1 MRNILHQESIAMA
14 PTPAGCF
21 PHLSEGL
28 VGKGW
33 AALVERHLVWFVE
46 EPSVASKIS
55 YCKAWGVWAF
65 YCLEVVFQL
74 KQMMVPF
81 ERKTFCFMS
90 MTCKRPLFQNRIRL
104 LKHFMEHLWFSRGPA
119 LSSQAPCSY
128 CEPKTMRRHDN
139 DIRFQCTT
147 L

>member
-1 MRNILHQESIAMA
+1 MA

-33 AALVERHLVWFVE
+33 AALVEWHLVWFVE
-46 EPSVASKIS
+46 EPSAASKIS

-74 KQMMVPF
+74 KV
-81 ERKTFCFMS
+81 ET
-90 MTCKRPLFQNRIRL
+90 
-104 LKHFMEHLWFSRGPA
+104 
-119 LSSQAPCSY
+119 
-128 CEPKTMRRHDN
+128 N
-139 DIRFQCTT
+139 DGAI
-147 L
+147 